1 MTTDFFICDPTKSK
15 HVTKEDVL
23 EMLSG
28 PHMRDCYTAVRSIDA
43 QGYNENFGAQ
53 PVDSFFD
60 EDSSYYLPDESW
72 TLTDF
77 RIATPDLVDIDVWA
91 QDFNEYNKSAFETNM
106 KEGSL
111 YVASFW
117 NEANGGNDILI
128 WES

>member
-1 MTTDFFICDPTKSK
+1 MRI
-15 HVTKEDVL
+15 L
-23 EMLSG
+23 ELSLL
-28 PHMRDCYTAVRSIDA
+28 IL
-43 QGYNENFGAQ
+43 
-53 PVDSFFD
+53 FFD